1 MNAPHLKLDE
11 RYEANKIIC
20 RTLWHNYI
28 LLTIVANVEERVT
41 SINNEQHLE
50 KIKRKKKN
58 LQKRNRKRVKTSF
71 HENFK
76 NFAKC

>member
-11 RYEANKIIC
+11 RYEANKIIY

-50 KIKRKKKN
+50 KIKRKKKE
-58 LQKRNRKRVKTSF
+58 LAKTKQKKS
-71 HENFK
+71 K
-76 NFAKC
+76 N